1 MIWDAAVAHALALDG
16 AEASAS
22 YGRPAIKANGNTFLS
37 VGQEADT
44 SFVLHLDPD
53 LVAMLIDTHP
63 ETFWQTSHYE
73 GYAAVLV
80 RYRTTDD
87 TLVREMIDRAHAR
100 ASAKRPPRPR
110 TAR

>member
-53 LVAMLIDTHP
+53 LVAMLID
-63 ETFWQTSHYE
+63 
-73 GYAAVLV
+73 
-80 RYRTTDD
+80 
-87 TLVREMIDRAHAR
+87 RAHAR